1 MEQLPADS
9 AVPLTPPLP
18 TMLDQSQEKLRTV
31 LARRDNG
38 FRWRGHEVTRV
49 EGLSDAVFAFAITLL
64 VVSLEVP
71 KTFAQ
76 LRATMQGFIGFALCF
91 LMLLFIWHAQYL
103 YFRRYALDDR
113 VSFLLNALLLFV
125 VAFYIYPLKFLFTL
139 LVHRMMGMPML
150 DGGVPVPHLTRQE
163 SSELMII
170 YSAGFVALY
179 AIFALLYAHAY
190 RLRDALGLDAVE
202 THETYGVTRQHI
214 AMMLIGVLS
223 LLLAWAERPALS
235 GMIYFLI
242 SPVMGVL
249 GYVHGRRRK
258 TLIAER
264 ERLAAAA

>member
-1 MEQLPADS
+1 
-9 AVPLTPPLP
+9 
-18 TMLDQSQEKLRTV
+18 MLDSSQEKLRTV

-76 LRATMQGFIGFALCF
+76 LRETMQGFVGFALCF

-113 VSFLLNALLLFV
+113 ISFLLNALLLFV

-139 LVHRMMGMPML
+139 LVHRLMGIPML
-150 DGGVPVPHLTRQE
+150 DDGVPVPMMTRQE

-190 RLRDALGLDAVE
+190 RLRDALGLDAME
-202 THETYGVTRQHI
+202 THETYGVTRQHVV
-214 AMMLIGVLS
+214 MMLIGILS
-223 LLLAWAERPALS
+223 LLLAWLQRPALS

-242 SPVMGVL
+242 SPAMGVL
-249 GYVHGRRRK
+249 GWMHGRRRK
-258 TLIAER
+258 VLVAER
-264 ERLAAAA
+264 DRAVEA

>member
-1 MEQLPADS
+1 
-9 AVPLTPPLP
+9 
-18 TMLDQSQEKLRTV
+18 MLDQSQEKLRSV

-38 FRWRGHEVTRV
+38 FRWRGQEVTRV

-71 KTFAQ
+71 KTFGQ
-76 LRATMQGFIGFALCF
+76 LRETMQGFVGFALCF

-113 VSFLLNALLLFV
+113 TSFLLNALLLFV
-125 VAFYIYPLKFLFTL
+125 VAFYIYPLKFLFTM
-139 LVHRMMGMPML
+139 LVHRVMGLPLMA
-150 DGGVPVPHLTRQE
+150 DGVPVPMLTRRE

-190 RLRDALGLDAVE
+190 RLRDALGLDAME
-202 THETYGVTRQHI
+202 RHETYGVTRQHV
-214 AMMLIGVLS
+214 AMMTIGILS
-223 LLLAWAERPALS
+223 LGLAWLGRPALS
-235 GMIYFLI
+235 GLIYFLI

-249 GYVHGRRRK
+249 GYLHGRRRK
-258 TLIAER
+258 VLISER
-264 ERLAAAA
+264 DALVTRAASDER

>member
-1 MEQLPADS
+1 
-9 AVPLTPPLP
+9 
-18 TMLDQSQEKLRTV
+18 MLDSSQEKLRTL

-38 FRWRGHEVTRV
+38 FRWRGQEVTRV

-76 LRATMQGFIGFALCF
+76 LRETMQGFVGFALCF

-125 VAFYIYPLKFLFTL
+125 VAFYIYPLKFLFTM
-139 LVHRMMGMPML
+139 LVYRMMGISVL
-150 DGGVPVPHLTRQE
+150 ADGVPVPHLTRQE

-190 RLRDALGLDAVE
+190 RLRDALGLDAME
-202 THETYGVTRQHI
+202 THETYGVTRQHV
-214 AMMLIGVLS
+214 AMMTIGILS
-223 LLLAWAERPALS
+223 LLLAAAGQPALS
-235 GMIYFLI
+235 GMAYFLI
-242 SPVMGVL
+242 TPAMAML
-249 GYVHGRRRK
+249 GRMHGRKRK
-258 TLIAER
+258 ALVAAR
-264 ERLAAAA
+264 DRAAA